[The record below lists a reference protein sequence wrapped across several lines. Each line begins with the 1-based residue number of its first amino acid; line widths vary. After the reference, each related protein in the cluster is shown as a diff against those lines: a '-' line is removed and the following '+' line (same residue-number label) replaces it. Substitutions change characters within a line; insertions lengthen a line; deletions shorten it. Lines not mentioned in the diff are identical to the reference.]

1 MKGDSLATLDVSEQ
15 VNNLFYCYI
24 YWCSVILYAVAM
36 KTKHIK
42 VGACHFK
49 KESLES
55 YQNFKLISNFSKMRS
70 VFPNYVFV
78 SYDYAM
84 TIKLSRGLIYQK
96 WMCPQSHM
104 ILESDGLVRSPDK
117 EKQFISLLQS
127 LWSQK
132 FECW

>member
-1 MKGDSLATLDVSEQ
+1 
-15 VNNLFYCYI
+15 
-24 YWCSVILYAVAM
+24 M

-84 TIKLSRGLIYQK
+84 TIKLSRGLIY
-96 WMCPQSHM
+96 
-104 ILESDGLVRSPDK
+104 
-117 EKQFISLLQS
+117 
-127 LWSQK
+127 
-132 FECW
+132 